1 MLNNVSLCF
10 HVSHVT
16 QVCYILTE
24 WWLSTGHLEQFST
37 DTKTHRLPYHF
48 STNTHGMSSWK
59 CFYFLYYFA
68 RGSGCEVLWWVWL
81 SVGLSVCPR
90 GYLQNHTRDLYQIF
104 LCVLPMSVAG
114 SSSDMTYN
122 VFSGTL
128 NAAQINLIR
137 HVYDGPHRVS
147 PGRGFLPP
155 LKMHYR
161 PGKGGGSA

>member
-1 MLNNVSLCF
+1 MACLLENAFTSFITLPVGAVAKYCDEYDCLW
-10 HVSHVT
+10 
-16 QVCYILTE
+16 VC
-24 WWLSTGHLEQFST
+24 
-37 DTKTHRLPYHF
+37 
-48 STNTHGMSSWK
+48 
-59 CFYFLYYFA
+59 
-68 RGSGCEVLWWVWL
+68 
-81 SVGLSVCPR
+81 LSVCPR

-104 LCVLPMSVAG
+104 LCVLPMSVTG

-147 PGRGFLPP
+147 PGRGFLLP